1 MIIILL
7 GLPGCGKTTIGRYLA
22 AELGYKWVDVDDH
35 VLEPVWKCSVS
46 AKLKELGSLN
56 FIKEEGKA
64 LLGAVKSFENDTV
77 VSLTGSNPLSAEAMI
92 SLKVKISKYA
102 KLRYTVLPHPKISI
116 DLDVWDIIHILG
128 D

>member
-22 AELGYKWVDVDDH
+22 KELGYKWVDVDDD
-35 VLEPVWKCSVS
+35 VLEPVWRCSVA
-46 AKLKELGSLN
+46 AKLKEIGSLN

-77 VSLTGSNPLSAEAMI
+77 ISLTGSNPLYDEAMI
-92 SLKVKISKYA
+92 ALKVKISQYVNVKYTNMYSVE
-102 KLRYTVLPHPKISI
+102 K
-116 DLDVWDIIHILG
+116 
-128 D
+128 

>member
-46 AKLKELGSLN
+46 AKLKEWGSLN

-64 LLGAVKSFENDTV
+64 LLGAVKVFRNDTV
-77 VSLTGSNPLSAEAMI
+77 ISLTGSNPLHDEAMMA
-92 SLKVKISKYA
+92 LKVKTPQYIRIHHCFEIMCNNEY
-102 KLRYTVLPHPKISI
+102 KL
-116 DLDVWDIIHILG
+116 
-128 D
+128 